1 MVTSLFWIILRS
13 VAIPFVAVLILK
25 ETPLGEDGAVLAVGI
40 AMFIATLISLAWNA
54 FKVVGNTLL
63 LRGNTV
69 VRLITSMGIQI
80 ISLIFIWL
88 YYFSNFN

>member
-1 MVTSLFWIILRS
+1 MITSIFWIVLRS

-88 YYFSNFN
+88 YYFANFQ